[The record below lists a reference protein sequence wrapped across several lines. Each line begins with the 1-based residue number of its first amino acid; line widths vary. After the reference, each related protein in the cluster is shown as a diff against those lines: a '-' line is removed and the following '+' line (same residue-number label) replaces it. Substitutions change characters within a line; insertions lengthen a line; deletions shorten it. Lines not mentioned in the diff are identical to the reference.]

1 MAAARKLIGEIMVAL
16 SYVSV
21 EQINEARMTQ
31 MQGSEKLLGEC
42 LRDMGYV
49 DREQVEQA
57 LAIQNLD

>member
-1 MAAARKLIGEIMVAL
+1 MVAL

-21 EQINEARMTQ
+21 EQINQARMTQ

-49 DREQVEQA
+49 EQEQVEQA
-57 LAIQNLD
+57 LAIQQLD

>member
-1 MAAARKLIGEIMVAL
+1 MTAGKKLIGEIMVAL
-16 SYVSV
+16 SYVSI
-21 EQINEARMTQ
+21 EQINEARMAQ

-49 DREQVEQA
+49 GQDQVDQA

>member
-1 MAAARKLIGEIMVAL
+1 MVAL

-31 MQGSEKLLGEC
+31 MQGSPKLLGEC

-49 DREQVEQA
+49 EQAQVEQA
-57 LAIQNLD
+57 LAIQGMD